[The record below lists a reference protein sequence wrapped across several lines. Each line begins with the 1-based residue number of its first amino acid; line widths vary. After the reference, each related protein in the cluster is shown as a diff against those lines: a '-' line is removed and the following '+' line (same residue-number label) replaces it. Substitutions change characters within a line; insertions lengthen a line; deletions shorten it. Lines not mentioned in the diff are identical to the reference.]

1 MRLELRKS
9 TSSRL
14 IEAGSKCFRRRE
26 RIDAHNHLW
35 KYNAG
40 EYAWIDDS
48 MRVLQR
54 DFLPAD
60 LEDILQS
67 AGVAGA
73 IAVQARQSLEETN
86 WLLSLAAES
95 SVIRGILGWA
105 PIASREFEA
114 QLASLLTHTRLK
126 GLRHLIQAEPDDNYI
141 LRDDF
146 NRGISAMLPSG
157 LVFDILILEKH
168 LPQAIA
174 FVDRHPN
181 QVFVLDHI
189 AKPAISRKEME
200 PWRSNIL
207 KLAERSN
214 VYCKVS
220 GMATE
225 ANWNC
230 WSEADL
236 RPFWDTVLAAFGP
249 QRLLF
254 GSDWPVCLVAS
265 SYIRWFTIVDRWA
278 SELSADEQEYV
289 LGATASE
296 VYRLS

>member
-9 TSSRL
+9 TSSCL

-26 RIDAHNHLW
+26 RIDAHHHLW

-225 ANWNC
+225 ANWNS

-278 SELSADEQEYV
+278 SELSADEQECV

>member
-1 MRLELRKS
+1 
-9 TSSRL
+9 
-14 IEAGSKCFRRRE
+14 
-26 RIDAHNHLW
+26 
-35 KYNAG
+35 
-40 EYAWIDDS
+40 
-48 MRVLQR
+48 
-54 DFLPAD
+54 
-60 LEDILQS
+60 
-67 AGVAGA
+67 
-73 IAVQARQSLEETN
+73 
-86 WLLSLAAES
+86 
-95 SVIRGILGWA
+95 
-105 PIASREFEA
+105 
-114 QLASLLTHTRLK
+114 
-126 GLRHLIQAEPDDNYI
+126 
-141 LRDDF
+141 
-146 NRGISAMLPSG
+146 MLPSG

-225 ANWNC
+225 ANWNS

-278 SELSADEQEYV
+278 SELSADEQECV